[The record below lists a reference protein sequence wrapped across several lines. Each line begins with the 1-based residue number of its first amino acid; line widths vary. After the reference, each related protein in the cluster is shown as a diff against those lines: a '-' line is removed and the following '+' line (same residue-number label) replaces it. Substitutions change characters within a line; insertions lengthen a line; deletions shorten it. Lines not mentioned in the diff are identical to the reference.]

1 VLSSWAQGVS
11 PAKELTFNDI
21 FASRPSDARI
31 YVLIGGG
38 WFRIMRFG
46 SPSQFVSNWLQA
58 HPSATIKPIS
68 RMFTTNTKT
77 RKTSEWVYIWVE
89 DGEQSLNVDLV
100 RADVF
105 AAAAMFDMVDDRKG
119 LDELLKDPKLAAVR
133 AEIQKERAAAPQDR
147 TERLVAED
155 DYKAR
160 MRRIE
165 IAEAQARKEKLGIW
179 SNAMKA
185 ERESEGYPQ

>member
-1 VLSSWAQGVS
+1 
-11 PAKELTFNDI
+11 
-21 FASRPSDARI
+21 
-31 YVLIGGG
+31 
-38 WFRIMRFG
+38 MRFG
-46 SPSQFVSNWLQA
+46 SPSQFVSNWLQT

-100 RADVF
+100 RAGVF
-105 AAAAMFDMVDDRKG
+105 AGAAMFDMVDNRKG

-133 AEIQKERAAAPQDR
+133 AEIQKERAGAPQDR
-147 TERLVAED
+147 TERLVTED

-185 ERESEGYPQ
+185 ERESEGVGDDEFPRDSGGQDALLVRRISSRNPYMRGPFGPRFLARP